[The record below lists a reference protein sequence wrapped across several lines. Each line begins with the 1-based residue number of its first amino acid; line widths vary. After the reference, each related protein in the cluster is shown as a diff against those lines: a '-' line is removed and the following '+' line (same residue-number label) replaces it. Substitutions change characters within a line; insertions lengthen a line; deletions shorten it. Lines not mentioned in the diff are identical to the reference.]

1 MKKLIILIPVYN
13 DWKSLNLLIKKINFE
28 LNKENLNSEIL
39 IINDNS
45 SLKNNFLKK
54 ILSRIKKITFLNL
67 KINVGSQRA
76 INVGLNY
83 INKLKK
89 NYIVTI
95 IDSDG
100 EDDPKEIMKMIK
112 LAHKYKNYVITS
124 NRLARKESLTIR
136 LLYRVHLILTFII
149 TGEWISF
156 GNFTT
161 FNSKNLKKIIQN
173 DDGYYAHSAAVI
185 KNSKIIRV
193 YAKKNQRFFDKSK
206 VNFFGLILHSLRII
220 SVYQKTILLRSAI
233 AFLFIGLI
241 YSLIQNIILF
251 ILINIIL
258 ALNIIIFIYRIF
270 FKKKIVNKINFTV
283 KKLIPFENRSVKL
296 L

>member
-1 MKKLIILIPVYN
+1 MEKLIILIPVYN

-45 SLKNNFLKK
+45 SLRNNFLKK
-54 ILSRIKKITFLNL
+54 KLLKIKKITFLNL

-83 INKLKK
+83 INRIKE

-95 IDSDG
+95 MDSDG
-100 EDDPKEIMKMIK
+100 EDDPKEIMKMVK
-112 LAHKYKNYVITS
+112 LAHKYKNHVITS
-124 NRLARKESLTIR
+124 NRLARKENLTIR

-149 TGEWISF
+149 TGKWISF

-161 FNSKNLKKIIQN
+161 FNTKNLKKIIQN
-173 DDGYYAHSAAVI
+173 DDGHYAHSAAVI

-193 YAKKNQRFFDKSK
+193 YAKRNQRFYDKSK
-206 VNFFGLILHSLRII
+206 VNFFTLILHSLRII
-220 SVYQKTILLRSAI
+220 SVYQKIILLRSAI
-233 AFLFIGLI
+233 AFMFIGLI

-258 ALNIIIFIYRIF
+258 ALNIIIFMYRIF
-270 FKKKIVNKINFTV
+270 FKTKNVNKINFTV
-283 KKLIPFENRSVKL
+283 KKLIPFENRSV
-296 L
+296 